1 MYGLQRVS
9 GQVKQTHARN
19 EEEEEGVRAAA
30 ADGGLREVKFRS
42 KASEQKTSWINKVRI
57 KNNVQIF
64 IFVLYLHKYSQ
75 VNPRA
80 LHFSSP
86 PPYFHS

>member
-19 EEEEEGVRAAA
+19 EEEEEEGVRAAA
-30 ADGGLREVKFRS
+30 ADGVLREVKFRS

-64 IFVLYLHKYSQ
+64 IF
-75 VNPRA
+75 
-80 LHFSSP
+80 FSLSP
-86 PPYFHS
+86 